1 MAEPS
6 SDYNEPVV
14 PTGRPVVSNYGLVL
28 AVYILYLVG
37 FLTGITA
44 LVGVIIAYLERDKTD
59 QISRSHFQFQI
70 TTFWIGLLYL
80 IVGAITTHF
89 AVGALI
95 LIWWFVWTT
104 IRCVKGLLVLN
115 DGKPIPQ
122 PNSWW
127 FGE

>member
-6 SDYNEPVV
+6 TNEPVA
-14 PTGRPVVSNYGLVL
+14 PAGRPVVSNYGLVL
-28 AVYILYLVG
+28 VVYILYLLG
-37 FLTGITA
+37 FLTGVTA

-80 IVGAITTHF
+80 IVGVITTHF
-89 AVGALI
+89 AIGALI

-115 DGKPIPQ
+115 EGKPIPQ